1 MHRKKT
7 LLCCFGLFWCFLS
20 FILLT
25 DFQVTYWST
34 TVYKDGYHQSDSHP
48 FQCDPEEQS
57 GRQRQL
63 KDYCRRQNESISQV
77 ILMFY
82 YTTEFKT
89 YMVEGKLIQTK

>member
-25 DFQVTYWST
+25 DFQVTYWNA

-63 KDYCRRQNESISQV
+63 KDYCRRENESISQV
-77 ILMFY
+77 ILMSY
-82 YTTEFKT
+82 
-89 YMVEGKLIQTK
+89 